1 MLEIRQ
7 VSSQVGVVHF
17 GSKKIFCG
25 GRVVSC
31 HSFGRQIAMDYKELN
46 YQRRLQQK
54 VEINKARKKQINR
67 RNAHF
72 HEDCR
77 NQGPSGGRQFAQF
90 MRLFSG
96 ATESFRM
103 DDWDV
108 DLVKLQYSMKK
119 LKVEKREKD

>member
-1 MLEIRQ
+1 MLEVRQ
-7 VSSQVGVVHF
+7 VSSQVGDVHF
-17 GSKKIFCG
+17 GSKKIFV

-31 HSFGRQIAMDYKELN
+31 HSSGRQIAMDYKELK
-46 YQRRLQQK
+46 YQRRMQQHS
-54 VEINKARKKQINR
+54 EITKARTKQVNR
-67 RNAHF
+67 LNAHF

-77 NQGPSGGRQFAQF
+77 NHGPSGGKQFAQF
-90 MRLFSG
+90 VRLFNG

-119 LKVEKREKD
+119 LKVEKRETD